1 MALIDSE
8 KLIGKIEEKI
18 ENLGYGSRDSV
29 QLHAYNVA
37 IEIIEKMA
45 EEQEVK
51 RMEGIYEMPEMKQM
65 KRLVHDF
72 SRSADD
78 LMNSMIEKGFKDE

>member
-29 QLHAYNVA
+29 QLHAYNVV
-37 IEIIEKMA
+37 IEIVEKMA
-45 EEQEVK
+45 QEQEVK

-72 SRSADD
+72 SKSADD